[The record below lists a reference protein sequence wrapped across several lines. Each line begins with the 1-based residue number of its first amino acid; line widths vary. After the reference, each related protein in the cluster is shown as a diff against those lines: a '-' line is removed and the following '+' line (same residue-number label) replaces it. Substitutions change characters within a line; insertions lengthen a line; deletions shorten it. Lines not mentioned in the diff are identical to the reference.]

1 MNKQQN
7 TVYRTDDYTLFNT
20 LQGNR
25 DVLIGRVNKIIKSI
39 KTSGYIFNPI
49 IVNENME
56 VIDGQGRLE
65 ALKNLGMPVDYI
77 IVEGLGIKEC
87 VALNIYQTHWNTMD
101 YINSFADMGNVN
113 YSYIRHL
120 CKRFNNISIRV
131 IVSAISEKSI
141 GFEISNK
148 TVQSGKMTCSVEQYE
163 KAISILEYLEQFM
176 GYIDVDKGRTELIY
190 TALIF
195 AYKSDSVDNDRMLER
210 FIKYYRSDIVKP
222 FNTIEGALQALNTVY
237 NYRSSS
243 DRLHL
248 EVEYET
254 MQRIQYRGRTNA
266 NDRKPA
272 RTQR

>member
-7 TVYRTDDYTLFNT
+7 TVYRTDEYDVFNT

-25 DVLIGRVNKIIKSI
+25 DVLAGRVSKIIKSI
-39 KTSGYIFNPI
+39 KANGYIFNPI

-65 ALKNLGMPVDYI
+65 ALKALNMPVDYI
-77 IVEGLGIKEC
+77 IVDGLRIKDC
-87 VALNIYQTHWNTMD
+87 IALNIYQTKWNTMD
-101 YINSFADMGNVN
+101 YINSFADMGNIN

-120 CKRFNNISIRV
+120 CKRFSSISIRV
-131 IVSAISEKSI
+131 IVSAISNKYI

-148 TVQSGKMTCSVEQYE
+148 TVQSGNMTCTAEQYE
-163 KAISILEYLEQFM
+163 KATSILEYLEKFM
-176 GYIDVDKGRTELIY
+176 GYIDVNKGRTELIY

-210 FIKYYRSDIVKP
+210 FIKYYGSDIVKP
-222 FNTIEGALQALNTVY
+222 FNAIEGALQALNTVY
-237 NYRSSS
+237 NYRSSNE
-243 DRLHL
+243 RLHL

-254 MQRIQYRGRTNA
+254 AQRMQAKGRTKA

-272 RTQR
+272 QTQR

>member
-7 TVYRTDDYTLFNT
+7 TVYRTDEYDVFNT

-25 DVLIGRVNKIIKSI
+25 DVLAGRVSKIIKSI
-39 KTSGYIFNPI
+39 KANGYIFNPI

-65 ALKNLGMPVDYI
+65 ALKILNMPVDYI
-77 IVEGLGIKEC
+77 IVDGLRIKDC
-87 VALNIYQTHWNTMD
+87 IALNIYQTKWNTMD
-101 YINSFADMGNVN
+101 YINSFADMGNIN

-120 CKRFNNISIRV
+120 CKRFSSISIRV
-131 IVSAISEKSI
+131 IVSAISNKYI

-148 TVQSGKMTCSVEQYE
+148 TVQSGNMTCTAEQYE
-163 KAISILEYLEQFM
+163 KATFILEYLEKFM
-176 GYIDVDKGRTELIY
+176 GYIDVNKGRTELIY

-210 FIKYYRSDIVKP
+210 FIKYYGSDIVKP
-222 FNTIEGALQALNTVY
+222 FNAIEGALQALNTVY
-237 NYRSSS
+237 NYRSSNE
-243 DRLHL
+243 RLHL

-254 MQRIQYRGRTNA
+254 AQRMQAKGRTKA

-272 RTQR
+272 QTQR

>member
-7 TVYRTDDYTLFNT
+7 TVYRTDEYDVFNT

-25 DVLIGRVNKIIKSI
+25 DVLAGRVSKIIKSI
-39 KTSGYIFNPI
+39 KANGYIFNPI

-65 ALKNLGMPVDYI
+65 ALKILNMPVDYI
-77 IVEGLGIKEC
+77 IVDGLRIKDC
-87 VALNIYQTHWNTMD
+87 IALNIYQTKWNTMD
-101 YINSFADMGNVN
+101 YINSFADMGNIN

-120 CKRFNNISIRV
+120 CKRFSSISIRV
-131 IVSAISEKSI
+131 IVSAISNKYI

-148 TVQSGKMTCSVEQYE
+148 TVQSGNMTCTAEQYE
-163 KAISILEYLEQFM
+163 KATSILEYLEKFM
-176 GYIDVDKGRTELIY
+176 GYIDVNKGRTELIY

-210 FIKYYRSDIVKP
+210 FIKYYGSDIVKP
-222 FNTIEGALQALNTVY
+222 FNAIEGALQALNTVY
-237 NYRSSS
+237 NYRSSNE
-243 DRLHL
+243 RLHL

-254 MQRIQYRGRTNA
+254 AQRMQAKGRTKA

-272 RTQR
+272 QTQR

>member
-7 TVYRTDDYTLFNT
+7 TVYRTDEYDVFNT

-25 DVLIGRVNKIIKSI
+25 DVLAGRVSKIIKSI
-39 KTSGYIFNPI
+39 KANGYIFNPI

-65 ALKNLGMPVDYI
+65 ALKTLNMPIDYI
-77 IVEGLGIKEC
+77 IVDGLRIKDC
-87 VALNIYQTHWNTMD
+87 IALNIYQTKWNTMD
-101 YINSFADMGNVN
+101 YINSFADMGNIN

-120 CKRFNNISIRV
+120 CKRFSSISIRV
-131 IVSAISEKSI
+131 IVSAISNKYI

-148 TVQSGKMTCSVEQYE
+148 TVQSGNMTCTAEQYE
-163 KAISILEYLEQFM
+163 KATSILEYLEKFM
-176 GYIDVDKGRTELIY
+176 GYIDVNKGRTELIY

-210 FIKYYRSDIVKP
+210 FIKYYGSDIVKP
-222 FNTIEGALQALNTVY
+222 FNAIEGALQALNTVY
-237 NYRSSS
+237 NYRSSNE
-243 DRLHL
+243 RLHL

-254 MQRIQYRGRTNA
+254 AQRMQAKGRTKA

-272 RTQR
+272 QTQR

>member
-7 TVYRTDDYTLFNT
+7 TVYRTDEYDVFNT

-25 DVLIGRVNKIIKSI
+25 DVLAGRVSKIIKSI
-39 KTSGYIFNPI
+39 KANGYIFNPI

-65 ALKNLGMPVDYI
+65 ALKILNMPVDYI
-77 IVEGLGIKEC
+77 IVDGLRIKDC
-87 VALNIYQTHWNTMD
+87 IALNIYQTKWNTMD
-101 YINSFADMGNVN
+101 YINSFADMGNIN

-120 CKRFNNISIRV
+120 CKRFSSISIRV
-131 IVSAISEKSI
+131 IVSAISNKYI

-148 TVQSGKMTCSVEQYE
+148 TVQSGNMTCTAEQYE
-163 KAISILEYLEQFM
+163 KATFILEYLEKFM
-176 GYIDVDKGRTELIY
+176 GYIDVNKGRTELIY

-195 AYKSDSVDNDRMLER
+195 SYKSDSVDNNRMLER
-210 FIKYYRSDIVKP
+210 FIKYYGSDIVKP
-222 FNTIEGALQALNTVY
+222 FNAIEGALQALNTVY
-237 NYRSSS
+237 NYRSSNE
-243 DRLHL
+243 RLHL

-254 MQRIQYRGRTNA
+254 AQRMQAKGRTKA

-272 RTQR
+272 QTQR

>member
-7 TVYRTDDYTLFNT
+7 TVYRTDEYDVFNT

-25 DVLIGRVNKIIKSI
+25 DVLAGRVSKIIKSI
-39 KTSGYIFNPI
+39 KANGYIFNPI

-65 ALKNLGMPVDYI
+65 ALKTLNMPVDYI
-77 IVEGLGIKEC
+77 IVDGLRIKDC
-87 VALNIYQTHWNTMD
+87 IALNIYQTKWNTMD
-101 YINSFADMGNVN
+101 YINSFADMGNIN

-120 CKRFNNISIRV
+120 CKRFSSISIRV
-131 IVSAISEKSI
+131 IVSAISNKYI

-148 TVQSGKMTCSVEQYE
+148 TVQSGNMICTAEQYE
-163 KAISILEYLEQFM
+163 KATFILEYLEKFM
-176 GYIDVDKGRTELIY
+176 GYIDVNKGRTELIY

-210 FIKYYRSDIVKP
+210 FIKYYGSDIVKP
-222 FNTIEGALQALNTVY
+222 FNAIEGALSALNTVY
-237 NYRSSS
+237 NYRSSNE
-243 DRLHL
+243 RLHL

-254 MQRIQYRGRTNA
+254 AQRMQARGRTQA

-272 RTQR
+272 KTQR

>member
-7 TVYRTDDYTLFNT
+7 TVYRTDEYDVFNT

-25 DVLIGRVNKIIKSI
+25 DVLAGRVSKIIKSI
-39 KTSGYIFNPI
+39 KANGYIFNPI

-65 ALKNLGMPVDYI
+65 ALKTLNMPIDYI
-77 IVEGLGIKEC
+77 IVDGLRIKDC
-87 VALNIYQTHWNTMD
+87 IALNIYQTKWNTMD
-101 YINSFADMGNVN
+101 YINSFADMGNIN

-120 CKRFNNISIRV
+120 CKRFSSISIRV
-131 IVSAISEKSI
+131 IVSAISNKYI

-148 TVQSGKMTCSVEQYE
+148 TVQSGNMTCTAEQYE
-163 KAISILEYLEQFM
+163 KATSILEYLEKFM
-176 GYIDVDKGRTELIY
+176 GYIDVNKGRTELIY
-190 TALIF
+190 TSLIF

-210 FIKYYRSDIVKP
+210 FIKYYGSDIVKP
-222 FNTIEGALQALNTVY
+222 FNAIEGALQALNTVY
-237 NYRSSS
+237 NYRSSNE
-243 DRLHL
+243 RLHL

-254 MQRIQYRGRTNA
+254 AQRMQAKGRTKA

-272 RTQR
+272 QTQR